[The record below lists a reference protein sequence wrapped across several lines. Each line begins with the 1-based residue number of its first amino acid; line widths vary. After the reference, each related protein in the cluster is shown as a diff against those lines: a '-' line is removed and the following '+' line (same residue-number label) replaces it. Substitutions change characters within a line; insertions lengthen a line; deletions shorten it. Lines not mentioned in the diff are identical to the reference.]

1 MAFRGPQD
9 LAGGALYEDNTLRHT
24 RKFSQDFY
32 VDIFKDYGVSDV
44 IRLSYAQYDPS
55 VFGAAGIRHHDLA
68 WQGSS

>member
-1 MAFRGPQD
+1 MGRKISPS
-9 LAGGALYEDNTLRHT
+9 ALYTRITRYRHT